1 MQQQQQ
7 QQQREEESFG
17 EDGIFEFWFFF
28 FQNNWPKGLY
38 FCFTFYIGTD
48 GERVRDGMR
57 NVRDRFVRRGVRT
70 GNLLQS
76 TLRASVERSVCE

>member
-1 MQQQQQ
+1 MQQ
-7 QQQREEESFG
+7 QQQREKRVSGKMAFLNFDSSFSKTT
-17 EDGIFEFWFFF
+17 DT
-28 FQNNWPKGLY
+28 KGLY